1 MATTMLLME
10 GMFMINTSPL
20 GSHSTFG
27 DYARFLTQRY
37 IAPHFSRGCTEVHLL
52 FDNPGQLKDT
62 PKFFEHKRRDESA
75 TIATGHTCD
84 DINESTRLP
93 TKWRENV
100 LHCCKCKRTLVC
112 FLAEFMLKH
121 MHSHLSPHQKFY
133 IAGVFAEHL
142 QTCIGLWKEAAVH
155 NQIQCIPAMQ
165 KKQTPCCG
173 YMLRR
178 HTAIKY

>member
-1 MATTMLLME
+1 MATTMLFDGRDVYFPTWESLYLWGLCQVLNSE
-10 GMFMINTSPL
+10 A
-20 GSHSTFG
+20 HS
-27 DYARFLTQRY
+27 
-37 IAPHFSRGCTEVHLL
+37 PHFSRGCTEVHLL

-62 PKFFEHKRRDESA
+62 PQFFEHKRRDESA

-84 DINESTRLP
+84 DINELTRLP

-100 LHCCKCKRTLVC
+100 LHCRKCKRTLVC

-142 QTCIGLWKEAAVH
+142 QTCLGLWKEAAVH

-178 HTAIKY
+178 HTLQ